1 MTHRL
6 REEPTEG
13 GTVADLQELVDR
25 LIAFD
30 TCVVS
35 DALDALGHH
44 GALAGITPSWD
55 CAKIAGRVQ
64 TVRLGP
70 AAASVGQPAVH
81 LGAKAIAGAEP
92 GDVIVVDN
100 DAGHGVSAGWGGLL
114 ALAASVKGVS
124 GVIVY
129 GAARDIDD
137 VASVGL
143 PMYAHTTTPRTARAR
158 TVEVATNGPLQLEN
172 VLVEP
177 GDLVLADRS
186 GVVFVKAEQAE
197 EVIAKAAEL
206 VAKEADM
213 ATALRA
219 GTPVTDVL
227 AGNYESMLK

>member
-1 MTHRL
+1 MAHRGGHD
-6 REEPTEG
+6 PTEG
-13 GTVADLQELVDR
+13 GTVAELKELVDR

-35 DALDALGHH
+35 DALDALGYP
-44 GALAGITPSWD
+44 GALAGIGPTWD
-55 CAKIAGRVQ
+55 CKKIAGRVQ
-64 TVRLGP
+64 TVKLGP
-70 AAASVGQPAVH
+70 ASEAVGQPAVH
-81 LGAKAIAGAEP
+81 LGAKAIAGAEA

-114 ALAASVKGVS
+114 ALAASVRGVE
-124 GVIVY
+124 GVVVY

-143 PMYAHTTTPRTARAR
+143 PMYSHSTTPRTARAR

-186 GVVFVKAEQAE
+186 GVVFVKAANAE
-197 EVIAKAAEL
+197 EVIAKAADL

-213 ATALRA
+213 STALRA

>member
-1 MTHRL
+1 LWRY
-6 REEPTEG
+6 EPTEG
-13 GTVADLQELVDR
+13 GTVANVKELVDR

-35 DALDALGHH
+35 DALDALGYH
-44 GALAGITPSWD
+44 GALAGIGPTWD

-64 TVRLGP
+64 TVRLGN

-81 LGAKAIAGAEP
+81 LGAKAIAGSEP
-92 GDVIVVDN
+92 GDVIIVDN

-114 ALAASVKGVS
+114 ALAASIRGVA

-186 GVVFVKAEQAE
+186 GVVFVKAENAE
-197 EVIAKAAEL
+197 EVIAKAADL

-219 GTPVTDVL
+219 GTQVTDVL

>member
-1 MTHRL
+1 MAQRGAKG
-6 REEPTEG
+6 PMEG
-13 GTVADLQELVDR
+13 GTVAELSELVDR
-25 LIAFD
+25 LITFD

-35 DALDALGHH
+35 DALDALGYP
-44 GALAGITPSWD
+44 GALAGIGPTWD
-55 CAKIAGRVQ
+55 CKKIAGRVQ
-64 TVRLGP
+64 TVKLGP
-70 AAASVGQPAVH
+70 AAESVGQPAVH

-92 GDVIVVDN
+92 GDVIIVDN
-100 DAGHGVSAGWGGLL
+100 DAGHGFSAGWGGLL
-114 ALAASVKGVS
+114 ALAASVKGVA
-124 GVIVY
+124 GVVVY

-158 TVEVATNGPLQLEN
+158 TVEVATNGTLHLEN

-186 GVVFVKAEQAE
+186 GVVFVKAANAE
-197 EVIAKAAEL
+197 EVIAKASDL

-213 ATALRA
+213 ASALKS

>member
-1 MTHRL
+1 MSDLSSLVERL
-6 REEPTEG
+6 
-13 GTVADLQELVDR
+13 AAL
-25 LIAFD
+25 D
-30 TCVVS
+30 TCIVS
-35 DALDALGHH
+35 DALDALGRP
-44 GALAGITPSWD
+44 GAITGISPTYP

-64 TVRLGP
+64 TVKLGP
-70 AAASVGQPAVH
+70 AAAAAGQPAVH

-92 GDVIVVDN
+92 GDVIIVDN

-114 ALAASVKGVS
+114 ALAASVKGVA
-124 GVIVY
+124 GVVVY

-143 PMYAHTTTPRTARAR
+143 PLYAHSVTPRTARAR
-158 TVEVATNGPLQLEN
+158 TVEVSTNDPLELEG
-172 VLVEP
+172 VTVAP

-186 GVVFVKAEQAE
+186 GVVFVKVDEAEQ
-197 EVIAKAAEL
+197 VLAKADEL

-213 ATALRA
+213 AAALRA

>member
-1 MTHRL
+1 M
-6 REEPTEG
+6 
-13 GTVADLQELVDR
+13 
-25 LIAFD
+25 
-30 TCVVS
+30 
-35 DALDALGHH
+35 
-44 GALAGITPSWD
+44 
-55 CAKIAGRVQ
+55 
-64 TVRLGP
+64 RLGP

-81 LGAKAIAGAEP
+81 LGAKAIAGSEP
-92 GDVIVVDN
+92 GDVIIVDN

-114 ALAASVKGVS
+114 ALAASIKGVA
-124 GVIVY
+124 GVVVY

-158 TVEVATNGPLQLEN
+158 TVEVATNGPLLLEN
-172 VLVEP
+172 VHVEP

-186 GVVFVKAEQAE
+186 GVVFVKAENAE

>member
-1 MTHRL
+1 M
-6 REEPTEG
+6 EG
-13 GTVADLQELVDR
+13 GTVAELHELVDR
-25 LIAFD
+25 LITFD

-35 DALDALGHH
+35 DALDALGYP
-44 GALAGITPSWD
+44 GALAGIGPTWD
-55 CAKIAGRVQ
+55 CKKIAGRVQ
-64 TVRLGP
+64 TVKLGP
-70 AAASVGQPAVH
+70 AAESVGQPAVH

-92 GDVIVVDN
+92 GDVIIVDN
-100 DAGHGVSAGWGGLL
+100 DAGHGFSAGWGGLL
-114 ALAASVKGVS
+114 ALAASVKGVA
-124 GVIVY
+124 GVVVY

-143 PMYAHTTTPRTARAR
+143 PMYSHTTTPRTARAR

-186 GVVFVKAEQAE
+186 GVVFVKAANAE
-197 EVIAKAAEL
+197 EVIAKATDL

-213 ATALRA
+213 ASALRA